1 MNLMQRKKM
10 LGPILL
16 FLLPALT
23 GLFLFKLYPIGNGI
37 LQSLY
42 TTSFL
47 TGDPSFVGF
56 QNYMTLF
63 QDPVFWN
70 SLKVTLLFNVII
82 NPLQVI
88 LAFLLALLLN
98 ARIKRIAWF
107 RSIHFVP
114 VAISVPTACMLWN
127 IMLSP
132 EQGVVNSILAAF
144 GLPEQPF
151 LGSSAQALG
160 SIIAIASWKGV
171 GYWAL
176 FLLAGLQEVPAS
188 LMEASS
194 LDGAGRWRQFIHIIY
209 PMMKRPLTFIV
220 VSVTTANFL
229 LFSPMYILTKGGPE
243 NSTNVLMLESFNSA
257 FLYSDLGRSSAIVV
271 ILLLLTLTAV
281 AVQFKWLKA
290 SH

>member
-1 MNLMQRKKM
+1 MRSKKR
-10 LGPILL
+10 LGPLLL

-47 TGDPSFVGF
+47 TGGQSFVGL
-56 QNYMTLF
+56 QNYITLF

-70 SLKVTLLFNVII
+70 SLKVTLLFNIII
-82 NPLQVI
+82 NPLQVV

-194 LDGAGRWRQFIHIIY
+194 LDGAGRWRQLIHIIY

-220 VSVTTANFL
+220 VSITTANFL

-281 AVQFKWLKA
+281 AAQFKWLKA

>member
-1 MNLMQRKKM
+1 MRSKKR
-10 LGPILL
+10 LGPLLL

-47 TGDPSFVGF
+47 TGGQSFVAL
-56 QNYMTLF
+56 QNYITLF

-70 SLKVTLLFNVII
+70 SLKVTLLFNIII
-82 NPLQVI
+82 NPLQVV

-194 LDGAGRWRQFIHIIY
+194 LDGAGRWRQLIHIIY

-220 VSVTTANFL
+220 VSITTANFL

-281 AVQFKWLKA
+281 AAQFKWLKA